1 VTGLS
6 CPWGAVS
13 CRIMLARQIGWQ
25 CRSVRLPVTV
35 ALGAVPA
42 GFRFRRGRALG
53 TALRVGGGLPPRR
66 CACIVSCAPVCARAQ
81 AVPVAAAASR
91 IARRIRGLSHSAAAA
106 AASAA
111 VRRAAAAAF
120 SATGL
125 PVCHGRSSVT
135 RRLISSSGSA
145 AANSAEALA
154 ALAGLSLPSGLVR
167 AVRFTTGRKDRSLLI
182 TASA

>member
-1 VTGLS
+1 M
-6 CPWGAVS
+6 
-13 CRIMLARQIGWQ
+13 CRLAG
-25 CRSVRLPVTV
+25 SVRLPV

-66 CACIVSCAPVCARAQ
+66 CACTVSCAPVCARAQ
-81 AVPVAAAASR
+81 AVAAAASR

-106 AASAA
+106 ASAA
-111 VRRAAAAAF
+111 VRTSRAAAAAF

-125 PVCHGRSSVT
+125 CPSHGHGRSLV
-135 RRLISSSGSA
+135 RLISGSA